1 MLFFPISLLS
11 IFSKIL
17 EKVGCN
23 RLCTFLETNNIL
35 SGAQF
40 GFRLGHSTVHPMV
53 HFVNQVSKALN
64 NKEHYI
70 AIFCDRRKAF
80 DSCDHEILLRKL
92 SSVGIRGNTQAWFKN
107 YLSNRQQFVT
117 VAGFNSSLKEIRL
130 GGPQGSILGPILF
143 GTPTKRQVSKRQVSK
158 RPVSKRLK
166 RQVYKTSGLQN
177 VRFTKRQVYKMS
189 GLQNVRLQKSIHLYS
204 VLVVGRNPLVLLQPC

>member
-1 MLFFPISLLS
+1 LLS

-17 EKVGCN
+17 EKVVCN

-40 GFRLGHSTVHPMV
+40 GFRPGHSIVHPMV
-53 HFVNQVSKALN
+53 HFLN
-64 NKEHYI
+64 HVRSSE
-70 AIFCDRRKAF
+70 AF

-92 SSVGIRGNTQAWFKN
+92 SRVGIRGNTLAWFKN

-130 GGPQGSILGPILF
+130 GVPQGSILGPILF
-143 GTPTKRQVSKRQVSK
+143 GCLSALP
-158 RPVSKRLK
+158 PPPPPNPPAPEAA
-166 RQVYKTSGLQN
+166 GL
-177 VRFTKRQVYKMS
+177 S
-189 GLQNVRLQKSIHLYS
+189 
-204 VLVVGRNPLVLLQPC
+204 